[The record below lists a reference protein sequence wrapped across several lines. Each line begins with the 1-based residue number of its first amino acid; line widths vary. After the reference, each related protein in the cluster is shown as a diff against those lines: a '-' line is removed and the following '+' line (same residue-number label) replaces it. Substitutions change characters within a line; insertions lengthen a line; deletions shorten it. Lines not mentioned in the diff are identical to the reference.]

1 MKSLSTIQRTARSSR
16 ALTTTAALLSGLL
29 SVSASVSVQAAGTTG
44 DFGKALDRGTSLH
57 HFQVDKEKYVG
68 QRFEFDCP
76 ATTVRDQPIKL
87 YGSGDYPASSALCVA
102 ALHAGVVG
110 KEGGP
115 IIVQLNPGRSAY
127 EGSLSNGVESATLT
141 GGTQLSIAFLSNATR
156 GRLDAIQDEWKPRL
170 KWDDKFSQTGLANI
184 RLTGQRFAFD
194 CPDAPAK
201 LAGRRVY
208 GTDSYPLNS
217 YVCLAAV
224 HAGQISKAGG
234 AVLVQMDPALEGK
247 FVGSSRN
254 GIESKDGPK
263 SPRSITFPGGG
274 VHATTSA
281 PVTLPSAVEQVS
293 VKPRGLK
300 GLAKR
305 SLKARLD

>member
-1 MKSLSTIQRTARSSR
+1 MLATS
-16 ALTTTAALLSGLL
+16 AALLSGLL
-29 SVSASVSVQAAGTTG
+29 SVSALAAGTTG

-68 QRFEFDCP
+68 QRFEFECP

-102 ALHAGVVG
+102 ALHSGVVG

-115 IIVQLNPGRSAY
+115 IVVQLNPGLSAY
-127 EGSLSNGVESATLT
+127 EGSLSNGVESYTLA
-141 GGTQLSIAFLSNATR
+141 GGTELSIAFLSETTR

-170 KWDDKFSQTGLANI
+170 NWDDKFSQTGLANI

-194 CPDAPAK
+194 CPNAPAK

-208 GTDSYPLNS
+208 GTDSYPLSS

-224 HAGQISKAGG
+224 HAGQITNAGG

-254 GIESKDGPK
+254 GIESKNGPK

-274 VHATTSA
+274 VHVTTGA
-281 PVTLPSAVEQVS
+281 PVMLPAPIEQVS
-293 VKPRGLK
+293 VNPRGLK
-300 GLAKR
+300 ALAKR
-305 SLKARLD
+305 SLKVQAD